1 MISRVSVALSAKMA
15 NMSFVCACLVV
26 LLHCTP
32 AAVPGSFTW
41 WFCHMFGREGLCIIA
56 VPYFFFAAG
65 FFLAGKFD
73 GARPILD
80 VWRQEVNKRVIS
92 LLFPFVIWMVISAV
106 RSYLLWYVKVQFF
119 NVSAEAGFWTHS
131 VAWQMLWFSGFHPFA
146 DIGIFWF
153 IRCLFALV
161 VISPV
166 LVYLTRY
173 KWIVLP
179 MLIVCF
185 GVFLYFDGNGA
196 GWDFYFFFDR
206 YVTIRGLLWFFMG
219 ITCRVNGWKFSPNSL
234 RGGLLMAIGIGC
246 LICKNILDQN
256 GYGAAMNIVEA
267 ISVPFLM
274 IGVFSIVPE
283 RRLSSRLVDNSF
295 PIFLAH
301 NAFLS
306 LAAMLL
312 MVFKISGNAE
322 WAVIVM
328 LFKLCIAVSLSVLL
342 AEWLKRSFPR
352 FANIVYGGR

>member
-1 MISRVSVALSAKMA
+1 MISRVTGTLSAKMA

-26 LLHCTP
+26 LLHCSP
-32 AAVPGSFTW
+32 AAAPGCFAW

-73 GARPILD
+73 GSRPTLD
-80 VWRQEVNKRVIS
+80 VWRQEVKKRARS
-92 LLFPFVIWMVISAV
+92 LLLPFVIWMVISAV
-106 RSYLLWYVKVQFF
+106 RSYLMWYAKIRIFH
-119 NVSAEAGFWTHS
+119 VSAEAGFWTHS
-131 VAWQMLWFSGFHPFA
+131 VAWQMLLFSGLHPFA

-161 VISPV
+161 VISPI
-166 LVYLTRY
+166 LVWLTRY
-173 KWIVLP
+173 KWLVLT
-179 MLIVCF
+179 MLIA
-185 GVFLYFDGNGA
+185 GYGAFLYFDGNGA

-206 YVTIRGLLWFFMG
+206 YVTIRGLLWFFIG
-219 ITCRVNGWKFSPNSL
+219 ITCRVADWKFSDDWL
-234 RGGLLMAIGIGC
+234 RGGLLIVIGIVF
-246 LICKNILDQN
+246 LICKNILDLN
-256 GYGAAMNIVEA
+256 GRGAAMNIVEA
-267 ISVPFLM
+267 MAVPFLM
-274 IGVFSIVPE
+274 IGVFSIVPV

-312 MVFKISGNAE
+312 MFFKISGNAE

-328 LFKLCIAVSLSVLL
+328 LFRLCIAVSLSVLL